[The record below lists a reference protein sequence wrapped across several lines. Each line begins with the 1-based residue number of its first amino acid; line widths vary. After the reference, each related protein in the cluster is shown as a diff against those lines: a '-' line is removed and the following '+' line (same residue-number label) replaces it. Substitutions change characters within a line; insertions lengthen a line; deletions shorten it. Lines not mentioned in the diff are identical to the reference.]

1 MNMEQSGTNL
11 LVVDD
16 EPAIRRVLHNSLS
29 AVGYSVE
36 EAASGEGALGAMER
50 RRCDVVLLDIN
61 MPGIGG
67 IETCRR
73 IRKSAPGSG
82 IIMISV
88 RDGEDDKVLALE
100 SGADDYIT
108 KPFRFRELLARLRAV
123 RRRMPGESSANSTL
137 LRAGDLE
144 LDVTKRMFRK
154 GGIEM
159 RLSRREFDILSFL
172 MSHQDMPIPHARL
185 LKAVWGPE
193 YGNETEYLRTYVL
206 RLRKK
211 IEPDAGQPKYILTEP
226 WVGYRFRDSSA
237 SDTPSGVELP
247 AAV

>member
-1 MNMEQSGTNL
+1 MEQPGTNL

-50 RRCDVVLLDIN
+50 CTCEVVLLDIN

-67 IETCRR
+67 IEACRR
-73 IRKSAPGSG
+73 IRKIAPGSG

-123 RRRMPGESSANSTL
+123 RRRIRGEGTLKKSTV

-144 LDVTKRMFRK
+144 LDVTKRTFHK
-154 GGIEM
+154 SGIEM
-159 RLSRREFDILSFL
+159 RLSGREFDILSFL
-172 MSHQDMPIPHARL
+172 MSHADMPVPHARL

-193 YGNETEYLRTYVL
+193 YGNEIEYLRTYVL

-211 IEPDAGQPKYILTEP
+211 IESDASEPKYILTEP
-226 WVGYRFRDSSA
+226 WVGYRFRDPLVSER
-237 SDTPSGVELP
+237 PSGVELP

>member
-1 MNMEQSGTNL
+1 MEQPRTSL

-50 RRCDVVLLDIN
+50 RRCEVVLLDIN

-67 IETCRR
+67 IEACRR
-73 IRKSAPGSG
+73 IRKIAPGSG

-100 SGADDYIT
+100 SGADDFIT

-123 RRRMPGESSANSTL
+123 RRRIRGEGTPENTL

-144 LDVTKRMFRK
+144 LDVTGRMFRK
-154 GGIEM
+154 GGVEM

-172 MSHQDMPIPHARL
+172 MSHQDVPIPHARL
-185 LKAVWGPE
+185 LKAVWGSE

-211 IEPDAGQPKYILTEP
+211 IESDACHPKYILTEP
-226 WVGYRFRDSSA
+226 WVGYRFRDPA
-237 SDTPSGVELP
+237 DSDTPSSMELP